1 MLWKLLALINSE
13 QAKNSIFNI
22 GNTKENTIKE
32 LAETVKK
39 SANSDSEIKYIPHKE
54 FYGGSYEDIPRR
66 TPDITKIKNIVN
78 WVANTPLEVGIRKI
92 IKQKV

>member
-1 MLWKLLALINSE
+1 MEAFWLLINTE

-22 GNTKENTIKE
+22 GNTKENTITE

-39 SANSDSEIKYIPHKE
+39 SANSKSEIKYITHKE

-66 TPDITKIKNIVN
+66 TPDISKIKNTVN
-78 WVANTPLEVGIRKI
+78 WVAKTTLEEGIKKI
-92 IKQKV
+92 INRKQ